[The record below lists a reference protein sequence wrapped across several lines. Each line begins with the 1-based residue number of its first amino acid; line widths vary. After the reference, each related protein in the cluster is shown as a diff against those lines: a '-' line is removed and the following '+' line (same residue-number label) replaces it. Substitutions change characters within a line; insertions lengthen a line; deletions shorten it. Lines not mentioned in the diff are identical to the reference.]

1 MKEKAVKERV
11 RQKRL
16 EKERKEQER
25 LKQMEKESTQVF
37 QPKIT
42 TYGVDCYGCGGES
55 LSLIHILDIRP
66 EDEKVLKEN
75 PSDFLAISYYYTIC
89 SSEESMKDYGVNEDG
104 AIMNPHLDASEWGW
118 SIDPLRC
125 V

>member
-1 MKEKAVKERV
+1 MAAMAFQAYDPMQERNTMFQSMRDEHGVLLLKSDVQGYAKKMKEKAVKERV

-55 LSLIHILDIRP
+55 GRGGTSLGDSTGSEP
-66 EDEKVLKEN
+66 GC
-75 PSDFLAISYYYTIC
+75 SDAGWLLAAGY
-89 SSEESMKDYGVNEDG
+89 
-104 AIMNPHLDASEWGW
+104 
-118 SIDPLRC
+118 
-125 V
+125 